1 MTVLDTDI
9 LVALLKGAPE
19 ALDTIKKLEDQG
31 GQIST
36 TIISAYEL
44 LKGAYISSRQQE
56 NLGKVRDAISSLKVL
71 DLSVKACEEASKL
84 YSSLKKTG
92 KVIGEFDILIA
103 AIARTHDEAILT
115 RDEHFKSIR
124 GTKLLKW

>member
-31 GQIST
+31 DQIST

-103 AIARTHDEAILT
+103 AIARTHDEAIMT